1 MSDGA
6 NDALRSYIRA
16 GMPLDRTV
24 GKACPH
30 CGRWSYTRNKC
41 HPKQNLF
48 CAGVSS
54 MTLPIEYSTTA
65 KEVAS

>member
-48 CAGVSS
+48 CAGSAGNCTTTNT
-54 MTLPIEYSTTA
+54 TLDEQESA
-65 KEVAS
+65 A